1 MSMETLQ
8 WTLLV
13 GLIAMLIFVLW
24 QRMKASMT
32 RGQAPLVKADWH
44 QEGWR
49 VAEGRWVFLVD
60 VKAQVELS
68 LVLDSQRGER
78 VVVHQGLCK
87 AGVQRFDVGAEP
99 GGGWVATLEC
109 PGHRSER
116 FHPV

>member
-13 GLIAMLIFVLW
+13 GLIAMLIYVLW

-44 QEGWR
+44 QEGWL
-49 VAEGRWVFLVD
+49 AEEGRWVFLVGVD
-60 VKAQVELS
+60 AQVELS
-68 LVLDSQRGER
+68 LVLDDHKGQRM
-78 VVVHQGLCK
+78 VVHQGVCK
-87 AGVQRFDVGAEP
+87 AGIQRFDVEAKSGD
-99 GGGWVATLEC
+99 GWVATLEC

-116 FHPV
+116 FHAV